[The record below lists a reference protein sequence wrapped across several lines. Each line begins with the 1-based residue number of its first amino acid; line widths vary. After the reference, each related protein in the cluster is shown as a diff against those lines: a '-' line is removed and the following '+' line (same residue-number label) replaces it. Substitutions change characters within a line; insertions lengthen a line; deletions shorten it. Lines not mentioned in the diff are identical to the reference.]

1 MSISA
6 PRYVQG
12 SVARVGRT
20 WRILSI
26 VEREVVR
33 RATWGPLLV
42 VALTWLI
49 VVLEVV
55 VNVYFATLTGSSV
68 GAAFE
73 TPYSSVIWVLLL
85 LIVTATVGAGSIADD
100 IGSRAITLYLSR
112 PLRISDYVAAKA
124 SAIGTWL
131 LVAGVAP
138 GCVAATVTAALGY
151 VSASAALAAV
161 AGCFAVGLT
170 TAIFFTGVALALSSL
185 TRRSLYAGVGIF
197 GTVLALGV
205 SVGVVAGITG
215 NNDLLYADIATNVQ
229 SVGAAAFGLPSP
241 YPTDPVASAVVLVL
255 TGVVLAALAWWRLG
269 RIEVVGE

>member
-1 MSISA
+1 VSISA
-6 PRYVQG
+6 PRYVQ
-12 SVARVGRT
+12 STVARVGRP
-20 WRILSI
+20 WRILAI

-33 RATWGPLLV
+33 RATWGPLFA

-49 VVLEVV
+49 VVLETV
-55 VNVYFATLTGSSV
+55 VNVYFATVTGGSI

-73 TPYSSVIWVLLL
+73 TPYNSVIWVLFL
-85 LIVTATVGAGSIADD
+85 LIVTATVGAGSLADD
-100 IGSRAITLYLSR
+100 IGSRSITLYLSR
-112 PLRISDYVAAKA
+112 PLRISDYLTAKA

-131 LVAGVAP
+131 LIAGVAP
-138 GCVAATVTAALGY
+138 GCVAAAITAALGY

-161 AGCFAVGLT
+161 AGCFAVGLP

-215 NNDLLYADIATNVQ
+215 NNDLLYADIATDVQ
-229 SVGAAAFGLPSP
+229 SIGAAAFGLPSP
-241 YPTDPVASAVVLVL
+241 YPTDPVAS
-255 TGVVLAALAWWRLG
+255 TVVLALTGCVLALLAWWRLG

>member
-1 MSISA
+1 VSISA

-12 SVARVGRT
+12 TVARVGRP
-20 WRILSI
+20 WRILAI
-26 VEREVVR
+26 VEREVLR

-55 VNVYFATLTGSSV
+55 VNVYFATFTGGSV

-85 LIVTATVGAGSIADD
+85 LIVTATVGAGSLADD

-112 PLRISDYVAAKA
+112 PLRISDYLTAKA

-131 LVAGVAP
+131 LVAGVGP
-138 GCVAATVTAALGY
+138 GCVAAAVSAALGY

-161 AGCFAVGLT
+161 AGFFAVGLP

-197 GTVLALGV
+197 GTVLSV
-205 SVGVVAGITG
+205 SVSVSVVAGITG
-215 NNDLLYADIATNVQ
+215 NNDLLYADVATNVQ
-229 SVGAAAFGLPSP
+229 SIAEAAFGLPSP
-241 YPTDPVASAVVLVL
+241 YPTDPVASAVFLVL
-255 TGVVLAALAWWRLG
+255 TGCVLALLAWWRLG